1 MRRVRSDPRR
11 PESLKDARGGR
22 SATLMVGPV
31 RGPEHLDLIHRLRF
45 YHVPAASIAASR
57 TGVSYVAF
65 YEGGS
70 RFGCTPGAIRVYA
83 PVLRVSRVLRK
94 ELPGLT
100 WSGRHGEEA
109 PYYRFD
115 LGPPATLPRPIT
127 NPDGLR
133 VAFLFPR
140 VDQFHQAATL
150 RDLGRGAMTRGGR
163 KAVGSKRAESG
174 RQGG

>member
-1 MRRVRSDPRR
+1 MRRVRSDQRR
-11 PESLKDARGGR
+11 PQSSEDAGGR

-57 TGVSYVAF
+57 TDVSYVAF
-65 YEGGS
+65 YEGAA
-70 RFGCTPGAIRVYA
+70 RFGGKVGAIREYA
-83 PVLRVSRVLRK
+83 PVLLVSRVLRK

-115 LGPPATLPRPIT
+115 LGPPATLPQPIT
-127 NPDGLR
+127 NPDRLR

-150 RDLGRGAMTRGGR
+150 RDLGSGHGARNRGQR
-163 KAVGSKRAESG
+163 AVGS
-174 RQGG
+174 RQ

>member
-1 MRRVRSDPRR
+1 MRRVGSDQRQLQSP
-11 PESLKDARGGR
+11 KVAGGGR
-22 SATLMVGPV
+22 PARLMVGPV

-57 TGVSYVAF
+57 TDVPYIAF
-65 YEGGS
+65 YEGAS
-70 RFGCTPGAIRVYA
+70 RFGTRLGRIREYA
-83 PVLRVSRVLRK
+83 PVLRVSRVPRK

-115 LGPPATLPRPIT
+115 LGPPASLPQPIT
-127 NPDGLR
+127 NPDRLR

-140 VDQFHQAATL
+140 VDQFHRARTL
-150 RDLGRGAMTRGGR
+150 RDLGRARGAKSTGRGADFRGR
-163 KAVGSKRAESG
+163 ELHDR
-174 RQGG
+174 